1 MTTTD
6 LAGHRARLRARFAA
20 TPSGLSEA
28 ELLEL
33 LLTYA
38 IPRQDVAPLAEM
50 LLERF
55 GGLDRVLTAPLM
67 QLTATPGLG
76 ETSALL
82 LKVVARM
89 HMVVAEQSLARVPDD
104 SQPTLFEIQSEPGP
118 LFSALPEPEEV
129 EMRTYAN
136 DEVVN
141 ALTFI
146 PQAARFATYADFKE
160 HLRQRLPYNAEST
173 RQRRANYILER
184 FFPGERLDTPL
195 AYYAARC
202 TAEDLKPVLFYHIC
216 RAEPL
221 AAAVAEEL
229 VWPALPRGYVERE
242 EMREFILRHLPDLA
256 SSSQKKVLQSLYY
269 TYSLLEIGISDD
281 TTLRFQI
288 RSSTLPAFLY
298 LLTAEFPQPGIY
310 TFEALEQGPLHR
322 WLLWDR
328 GWMRRQ
334 LYNLRDA
341 GIVAK
346 VSEIDTV
353 RQFTLAYAIPDA
365 LRYFFEE
372 LDRDALVLRDQAANG
387 YGAGGLT

>member
-20 TPSGLSEA
+20 TPSALSEA

-38 IPRQDVAPLAEM
+38 IPRQDVAPLAET

-89 HMVVAEQSLARVPDD
+89 HMVVAGQTLARVPDD
-104 SQPTLFEIQSEPGP
+104 SQPALFEIQSEPGP

-136 DEVVN
+136 DEVAN
-141 ALTFI
+141 ALTFV
-146 PQAARFATYADFKE
+146 PQAARFAAYADFKE

-173 RQRRANYILER
+173 RQRRASYILER

-202 TAEDLKPVLFYHIC
+202 SVEDLKPVLFYHIC

-242 EMREFILRHLPDLA
+242 EMREFVLRHLPDIGT
-256 SSSQKKVLQSLYY
+256 SSQKNVLRSLFY
-269 TYSLLEIGISDD
+269 TYAQLAVGDADD
-281 TTLRFQI
+281 ETLHFRLHQG
-288 RSSTLPAFLY
+288 TLPAFLY
-298 LLTAEFPQPGIY
+298 LLTAEFPEPGIY

-334 LYNLRDA
+334 LYNLRDT
-341 GIVAK
+341 GIVSK
-346 VSEIDTV
+346 VSEIDTI
-353 RQFTLAYAIPDA
+353 RQFTLAYTMPDA

-387 YGAGGLT
+387 YDVGGLS